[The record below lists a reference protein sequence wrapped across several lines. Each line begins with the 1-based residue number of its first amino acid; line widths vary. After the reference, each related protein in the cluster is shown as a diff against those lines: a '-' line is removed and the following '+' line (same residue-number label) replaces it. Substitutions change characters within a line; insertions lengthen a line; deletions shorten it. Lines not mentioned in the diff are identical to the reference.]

1 MGRFFVELTGGTK
14 QTGTRT
20 VNNSKDMSVI
30 NTTATLVIRQADE
43 DDDDDDDEGRRELHD
58 ILPHPETDSGAAV
71 DESPASTSSS
81 QEEPRQQQ
89 SGRSSIINNIMTA
102 EPSNDQSE
110 ENIPLAKR
118 LKMSW
123 YKSKCHFPL

>member
-1 MGRFFVELTGGTK
+1 MGQFFVELTGGTK
-14 QTGTRT
+14 QTGTRA

-71 DESPASTSSS
+71 DESPASTSS

-118 LKMSW
+118 LKMS
-123 YKSKCHFPL
+123 